1 MKGFCD
7 RILFKLVY
15 FRLCW
20 VFVASRR
27 LSLVVESRGYSSC
40 AWPSP
45 VLELGL

>member
-20 VFVASRR
+20 VFVASHR
-27 LSLVVESRGYSSC
+27 LSLVVDSRGYSC

-45 VLELGL
+45 VLEHGL